1 MPDSFYRS
9 GQAAKQLGVSSYHIR
24 RLCEVGLI
32 NAEITAGQQLR
43 IPASEIVRLRREG
56 VPDVPVESED
66 GQDDPART
74 SHRETDPDEPPE
86 GLLAA
91 PSDELIE
98 AAEEVKIVESRLKK
112 RRVEKEREEVE
123 DWFRD
128 RDRRQAELAAA
139 ERQKAAAAQAEQRRR
154 KWLDSWIQHAL
165 NARPHDA
172 PRETELE
179 IHQVVQ
185 TALASLSPD
194 QAWYTTQRLVD
205 AAVEKVLRPWKRKK
219 EIRSA
224 AESALNRL
232 PWDINYG
239 LEWAPV
245 KQRALEAA
253 TAAIGKLP
261 GDSTSS
267 EMQQVAWLAVQPMAQ
282 EHAQWQACRE
292 LVRWITLPGGTYA
305 EEQQARQAVSEAL
318 ALLPV
323 GASQKELQ
331 KTKEAT
337 LEPFRAAI
345 QKREADAQGREDQAR
360 REREEARQ
368 RAAVEQ
374 RVDRRLS
381 SHLAEYIREMEEDD
395 DIECENPADRWELK
409 EDLKKRIRPLL
420 LSQVR
425 KEPDMSDEDIDELM
439 EELVE
444 EHIEDF
450 LEE

>member
-24 RLCEVGLI
+24 RLCEVGEI
-32 NAEITAGQQLR
+32 TAEITAGQQWR
-43 IPASEIVRLRREG
+43 IPASEIARLRREG
-56 VPDVPVESED
+56 IPDVPVESED
-66 GQDDPART
+66 GEDDSTHT
-74 SHRETDPDEPPE
+74 SSPETDPGEPPE

-112 RRVEKEREEVE
+112 RRVEKEAEEVE

-128 RDRRQAELAAA
+128 RNRRQAELATA
-139 ERQKAAAAQAEQRRR
+139 ERQKAEAVQAEQRRR
-154 KWLDSWIQHAL
+154 KWLNSWIQHAL
-165 NARPHDA
+165 NSRPHDA

-179 IHQVVQ
+179 IHQAVQ
-185 TALASLSPD
+185 TVLASVQPD
-194 QAWYTTQRLVD
+194 QPWYTTQRLVD

-224 AESALNRL
+224 TESSLSRL

-239 LEWAPV
+239 REWAPV

-253 TAAIGKLP
+253 AAAIGKLP
-261 GDSTSS
+261 ADATSS

-282 EHAQWQACRE
+282 EYAQWQACRD
-292 LVRWITLPGGTYA
+292 LARSIILPGGTF
-305 EEQQARQAVSEAL
+305 EEDQQARQAVSEAL
-318 ALLPV
+318 ARLPV
-323 GASQKELQ
+323 GTSQKELE

-345 QKREADAQGREDQAR
+345 QKRKADAQEREEQAR
-360 REREEARQ
+360 RESEKARQ
-368 RAAVEQ
+368 LADVER

-381 SHLAEYIREMEEDD
+381 SHLGEYLRELEEDD
-395 DIECENPADRWELK
+395 IEFESPTDRWELEK
-409 EDLKKRIRPLL
+409 DLKKRIRPML

-425 KEPDMSDEDIDELM
+425 EEPEMSDQAIDELI

-444 EHIEDF
+444 EHIGEF
-450 LEE
+450 LED

>member
-9 GQAAKQLGVSSYHIR
+9 GQAAKQLGVSSYYIR
-24 RLCEVGLI
+24 RLCEVGEI
-32 NAEITAGQQLR
+32 TAEITAGQQWR
-43 IPASEIVRLRREG
+43 IPASEIARLRREG

-66 GQDDPART
+66 GEDDSTGT
-74 SHRETDPDEPPE
+74 SHRETDSGEPPE

-91 PSDELIE
+91 PSEELIE

-112 RRVEKEREEVE
+112 RRVEKEAEEVE

-128 RDRRQAELAAA
+128 RNRRQAEIAAA
-139 ERQKAAAAQAEQRRR
+139 ERQKAEAAQAEQRRR
-154 KWLDSWIQHAL
+154 KWLDSWIQYAL
-165 NARPHDA
+165 NSRPHDA

-194 QAWYTTQRLVD
+194 QPQYTTQRLVD

-232 PWDINYG
+232 PWDINYRP
-239 LEWAPV
+239 EWAPV

-253 TAAIGKLP
+253 AAAIGKLP
-261 GDSTSS
+261 ADATSS

-282 EHAQWQACRE
+282 EYAQWQACRE

-305 EEQQARQAVSEAL
+305 EDQQARQAVSEAL
-318 ALLPV
+318 AQLPV
-323 GASQKELQ
+323 GASQRELE
-331 KTKEAT
+331 KTKEAA
-337 LEPFRAAI
+337 LEPFHAAI
-345 QKREADAQGREDQAR
+345 EKRKADAQGREDQAR

-368 RAAVEQ
+368 RADVEQ

-381 SHLAEYIREMEEDD
+381 SHLGEYIREMEEED
-395 DIECENPADRWELK
+395 DIEVENPADRWEL
-409 EDLKKRIRPLL
+409 ENNLKKRIRPLL

-425 KEPDMSDEDIDELM
+425 EEPDMSDPDIDELV
-439 EELVE
+439 EELIE

-450 LEE
+450 LDD